1 MRADRIFDARESG
14 AIMSKNVDV
23 RGLSCPE
30 PLMLTSQAIDE
41 GTFPIEVWV
50 DSVTSREN
58 IRRLASSR
66 KLKISIRDTSVGY
79 LIRLDK
85 D

>member
-1 MRADRIFDARESG
+1 
-14 AIMSKNVDV
+14 MSKNVDV

>member
-1 MRADRIFDARESG
+1 
-14 AIMSKNVDV
+14 
-23 RGLSCPE
+23 
-30 PLMLTSQAIDE
+30 MLTSQAIDE